1 MTMPSSP
8 SPEQDLQHHTYVG
21 NVIPWYVRL
30 MWLVFWIFA
39 AAYVIRNFLPAL
51 QTELLTPP

>member
-1 MTMPSSP
+1 MTTPP
-8 SPEQDLQHHTYVG
+8 ATTPEQDLQHHTYVG